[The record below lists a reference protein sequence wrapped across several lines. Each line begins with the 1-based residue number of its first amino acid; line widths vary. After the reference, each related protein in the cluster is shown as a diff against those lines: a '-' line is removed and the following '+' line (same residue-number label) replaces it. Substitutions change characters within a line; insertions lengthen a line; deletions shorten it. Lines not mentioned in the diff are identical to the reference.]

1 MGSLHIPPPA
11 AGNARSDDSASSSS
25 NSRYTPVSN
34 DPEEQEQ
41 EEYDYSASRLGKAP
55 MGNLRLQTDFEEDA
69 ETGEPVS
76 EDEDNRYDS
85 DEDIEGKTGRAVD
98 GPKYTPDEE
107 KEVVSVFDRRLVPF
121 LALLYLLAFLDRS
134 SMFAL
139 DLWCLMIYIVLTG
152 GKRYRK
158 RKNRRSTR

>member
-107 KEVVSVFDRRLVPF
+107 KEVVSVFAGFPRPFKYVCIGSLVF
-121 LALLYLLAFLDRS
+121 DDLYCANWRKKIS
-134 SMFAL
+134 ETQKSPVYK
-139 DLWCLMIYIVLTG
+139 MI
-152 GKRYRK
+152 
-158 RKNRRSTR
+158 